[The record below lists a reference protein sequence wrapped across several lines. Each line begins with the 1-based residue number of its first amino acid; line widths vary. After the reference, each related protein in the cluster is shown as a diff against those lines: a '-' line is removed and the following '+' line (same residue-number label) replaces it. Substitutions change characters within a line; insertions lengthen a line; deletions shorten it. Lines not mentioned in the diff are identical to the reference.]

1 MGPTLSADAAER
13 SGLPEGAL
21 LLFSGDVNGAVLLVH
36 GLRDPIP
43 LAEGF
48 VGYDISPADRVRLL
62 ISTK

>member
-1 MGPTLSADAAER
+1 
-13 SGLPEGAL
+13 
-21 LLFSGDVNGAVLLVH
+21 VLLVH